1 MPKGPPPK
9 PDLKAAKKMSFYAYS
24 IAHLPR
30 SLSVL
35 PPHPLKPGRVAKRER
50 DAPSANPMRYP
61 ELYEGSKK
69 YPYNIFQ
76 QFLASKT
83 AMDVHV
89 MGCNSKEDA
98 EACLKGY
105 EQSLDGRVMFVQ
117 GGKRV
122 WSGTMELVDEWGF
135 VVWVDGRKVCKVV
148 VLTNE
153 KVEVEAEM

>member
-1 MPKGPPPK
+1 
-9 PDLKAAKKMSFYAYS
+9 
-24 IAHLPR
+24 
-30 SLSVL
+30 
-35 PPHPLKPGRVAKRER
+35 
-50 DAPSANPMRYP
+50 
-61 ELYEGSKK
+61 
-69 YPYNIFQ
+69 
-76 QFLASKT
+76 
-83 AMDVHV
+83 